1 MADVTMCSGIEC
13 PIKEKCLR
21 YTSEP
26 NEFRQS
32 YFYETPLK
40 DGICDKY
47 LSDKINE
54 KQTQNGNIQFCV
66 YSERN

>member
-1 MADVTMCSGIEC
+1 MCSGTEC
-13 PIKEKCLR
+13 LIKDKCLR
-21 YTSEP
+21 YTSKP

-32 YFYETPLK
+32 YFCDPPLK

-47 LSDKINE
+47 INNKINE
-54 KQTQNGNIQFCV
+54 KQTQNGNIQFRV